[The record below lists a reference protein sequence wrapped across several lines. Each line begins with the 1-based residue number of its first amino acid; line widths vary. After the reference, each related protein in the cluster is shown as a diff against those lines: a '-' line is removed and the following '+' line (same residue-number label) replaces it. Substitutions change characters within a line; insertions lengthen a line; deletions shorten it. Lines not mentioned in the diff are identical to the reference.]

1 MKKNSFMT
9 SLPVKLLAAVITG
22 ILLGQILGS
31 TDGSVIAASV
41 LNIVVTLKFIL
52 NQIINFCIPLIIIA
66 FIAPSITQMGKN
78 ASKLLIIAVCIAY
91 ASSVGAALFSTG
103 AGYILIPHLS
113 ITPIVDGLKE
123 LPEAVFELS
132 IPQIMP
138 VMSALVFSVMIGL
151 GAAWTKAEL
160 ITNILE
166 EFQKIVL
173 QIVSKIMIPIL
184 PFFIGLTFCGLSY
197 EGSITRQLPVFI
209 KIVIIVLAGHYIWM
223 ALLYTIAGIYSKK
236 NPLDVIRHYG
246 PAYLTAIG
254 TMSSAATLAVA
265 LQCAGRAEPLLS
277 LIHI

>member
-22 ILLGQILGS
+22 ILLGQLLS
-31 TDGSVIAASV
+31 ATDGAVITTSA

-91 ASSVGAALFSTG
+91 TSSVGAALFATG

-209 KIVIIVLAGHYIWM
+209 KIVIIVLA
-223 ALLYTIAGIYSKK
+223 
-236 NPLDVIRHYG
+236 
-246 PAYLTAIG
+246 
-254 TMSSAATLAVA
+254 
-265 LQCAGRAEPLLS
+265 
-277 LIHI
+277 

>member
-22 ILLGQILGS
+22 ILLGQLLGT
-31 TDGSVIAASV
+31 TDGSVITASV

-91 ASSVGAALFSTG
+91 ASSVGAAFFATG

-246 PAYLTAIG
+246 PA
-254 TMSSAATLAVA
+254 
-265 LQCAGRAEPLLS
+265 
-277 LIHI
+277 

>member
-1 MKKNSFMT
+1 MKKNSFIT

-22 ILLGQILGS
+22 ILLGQLLGT
-31 TDGSVIAASV
+31 TDGSVITASV

-91 ASSVGAALFSTG
+91 ASSVGAALFATG

-166 EFQKIVL
+166 EFRRL
-173 QIVSKIMIPIL
+173 
-184 PFFIGLTFCGLSY
+184 FFRLFQ
-197 EGSITRQLPVFI
+197 R
-209 KIVIIVLAGHYIWM
+209 
-223 ALLYTIAGIYSKK
+223 
-236 NPLDVIRHYG
+236 
-246 PAYLTAIG
+246 
-254 TMSSAATLAVA
+254 
-265 LQCAGRAEPLLS
+265 
-277 LIHI
+277 